1 MATQNIVEKILSD
14 AQMEADGILSNAQK
28 KGQDLISKA
37 QVVALEKKLTTKTT
51 AEEYA
56 KSTMEKRLADA
67 RLESSKILLR
77 EKRKAVEVIYELAL
91 QRLLALEKEDCLA
104 LYTAL
109 LEKYAEEGDEVVLSD
124 KFLYVAELSTLPV
137 VSKRNLKISET
148 KLNINGGMKLLGKLA
163 DKDLSFTALLTADK
177 DNNQAELARKLFQ

>member
-14 AQMEADGILSNAQK
+14 AQMEADGILSNAEK
-28 KGQDLISKA
+28 KGQDLVSKA
-37 QVVALEKKLTTKTT
+37 QVIALEKKLATEHT

-77 EKRKAVEVIYELAL
+77 EKRKAVEAIYELAL

-124 KFLYVAELSTLPV
+124 KFLYVAELSALPI

-163 DKDLSFTALLTADK
+163 DKDLSFAALLSADK